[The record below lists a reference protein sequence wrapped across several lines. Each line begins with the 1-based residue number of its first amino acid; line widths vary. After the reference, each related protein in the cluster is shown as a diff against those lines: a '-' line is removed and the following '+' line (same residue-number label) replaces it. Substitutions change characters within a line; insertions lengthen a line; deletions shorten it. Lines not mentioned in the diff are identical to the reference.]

1 MSQIKTEYVSKCSQ
15 PLFEC
20 SNISIC
26 RGNKRVIDSL
36 NLIIPDGEHVAIL
49 GPNGSGKSTLI
60 KVFTKEIYPV
70 HDEKI
75 QYCKVFG
82 KEQWHVFDLRAHF
95 GIVSNDL
102 QFTFTRE
109 ITGKE
114 VILSGFFSSVGLFN
128 HTITREMEEKVDQ
141 IARFLDIEAL
151 LERYISDLSSGEA
164 RRLLIGRALVHQP
177 KVLILDEPTSS
188 LDLSA
193 LHTLRKYLRKIAI
206 SGVTILM
213 ITHQIHDIIP
223 EINRIVM
230 MKNGNLFSDG
240 SKETQLTSA
249 KISQLFGIPITV
261 KEENGYYYAS
271 GY

>member
-1 MSQIKTEYVSKCSQ
+1 MSQNKTEYLSTCPP

-20 SNISIC
+20 TNISIC
-26 RGNKRVIDSL
+26 RGGTKVLDSL
-36 NLIIPDGEHVAIL
+36 NLVIPNGEHVAIL

-60 KVFTKEIYPV
+60 KVLMKEIYPV
-70 HDEKI
+70 QDEK
-75 QYCKVFG
+75 YHCCKVFG

-102 QFTFTRE
+102 QFTFTRS

-114 VILSGFFSSVGLFN
+114 VMLSGFFSSIGLFN
-128 HTITREMEEKVDQ
+128 HKVTSEMEKKVYEV
-141 IARFLDIEAL
+141 ARFLNIESHL
-151 LERYISDLSSGEA
+151 TRCISDLSSGEA
-164 RRLLIGRALVHQP
+164 RRLIIGRALVHQP
-177 KVLILDEPTSS
+177 QVLILDEPTSS
-188 LDLSA
+188 LDLHA

-206 SGVTILM
+206 SGVTIILV
-213 ITHQIHDIIP
+213 THQIHDIIP
-223 EINRIVM
+223 EINRIIM

-240 SKETQLTSA
+240 CKDSLLTSTN
-249 KISQLFGIPITV
+249 ISQLFDIPITV